1 MDAAGLQALYID
13 ELRRSLV
20 PPIHPMVNGRQTET
34 LIRRA
39 ECEAAAACTAADA
52 VTWVWSDLHL
62 GHEHSRSAFGRP
74 FRTAAEADRAMM
86 EAWYDQVA
94 EGETIICLGDVTV
107 DGEALAHHQDWW
119 RRAPGTKWLVLGN
132 HDVDPVNRIRP
143 FDIDRTAMTLYAAGD
158 PPLLLTHV
166 PLLQVPHGAV
176 NIHGLLSPACTP
188 GPATLQV
195 TARRGQHPRT
205 RARAGVADAEPA
217 RQRQRRAAEVSAGE
231 TERNP
236 AAGPPAGGRTD
247 RPGTQHPSAA
257 ERRRTRDAVSKQQS
271 DRIGKDRP
279 ERVAALPAANR
290 QGAGHRWRDAEG
302 PRRGSGQV

>member
-39 ECEAAAACTAADA
+39 ECEAAAACSVADV

-132 HDVDPVNRIRP
+132 HDVDPINQVRP
-143 FDIDRTAMTLYAAGD
+143 FEAERRTVTLYAAGD

-176 NIHGLLSPACTP
+176 NVHGHVHERESPTRNRHVNVSVEQLNYRPAKLSDIRR
-188 GPATLQV
+188 L
-195 TARRGQHPRT
+195 ARRLVEGHSVPGHST
-205 RARAGVADAEPA
+205 RARLNV
-217 RQRQRRAAEVSAGE
+217 V
-231 TERNP
+231 
-236 AAGPPAGGRTD
+236 
-247 RPGTQHPSAA
+247 
-257 ERRRTRDAVSKQQS
+257 
-271 DRIGKDRP
+271 
-279 ERVAALPAANR
+279 ERVMP
-290 QGAGHRWRDAEG
+290 
-302 PRRGSGQV
+302 

>member
-13 ELRRSLV
+13 ELRCSLV
-20 PPIHPMVNGRQTET
+20 PPTHPMVNGRQTET

-132 HDVDPVNRIRP
+132 HDVDPINQVRP
-143 FDIDRTAMTLYAAGD
+143 FR
-158 PPLLLTHV
+158 
-166 PLLQVPHGAV
+166 
-176 NIHGLLSPACTP
+176 S
-188 GPATLQV
+188 
-195 TARRGQHPRT
+195 
-205 RARAGVADAEPA
+205 
-217 RQRQRRAAEVSAGE
+217 
-231 TERNP
+231 
-236 AAGPPAGGRTD
+236 
-247 RPGTQHPSAA
+247 
-257 ERRRTRDAVSKQQS
+257 
-271 DRIGKDRP
+271 
-279 ERVAALPAANR
+279 
-290 QGAGHRWRDAEG
+290 
-302 PRRGSGQV
+302 